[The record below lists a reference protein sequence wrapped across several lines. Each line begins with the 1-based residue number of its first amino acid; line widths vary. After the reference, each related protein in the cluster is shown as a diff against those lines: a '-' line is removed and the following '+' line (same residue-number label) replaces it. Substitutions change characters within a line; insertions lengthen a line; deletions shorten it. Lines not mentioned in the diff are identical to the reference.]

1 MKKFIAIIM
10 AVIMVMS
17 FTTIAFAANSF
28 TDVSKSRHEAAI
40 NELYDLGIVN
50 GYSATKFG
58 TNYTLTRAEACA
70 IIVRALYGEKTVPN
84 VINFTDVSY
93 HDWFYNYVNT
103 AVFYDIMHG
112 HNATTFAPNDE
123 ITYDQMTT
131 LILNALGYNAPQ
143 LAGQWPVNVERI
155 AVRLGIYT
163 DIPTSSYFDGS
174 KSITRG
180 EACQMLYNAL
190 DCHIVEYVKNRIIE
204 TDQTLYEAMGFS
216 YEPEYIYATGTITDI
231 VDVSDYYC
239 SNTYY
244 YLITLN
250 DYNTYLVNSDTK
262 LNVKDYIEIYTNKKT
277 TYYND
282 YLWVVSYVSK
292 NIADPAYIQGTVEKV
307 VIDSTTEPYDDGV
320 YIWITY
326 FVSIKDKGTFTVYTY
341 NLFNV
346 GDIVL
351 LTPIVGSTHYNL
363 TVIERADS
371 GIIDPDFTVG

>member
-17 FTTIAFAANSF
+17 FATIAFAANGF
-28 TDVSKSRHEAAI
+28 TDVSKSRYETAI

-58 TNYTLTRAEACA
+58 TDYTLTRAEACA
-70 IIVRALYGEKTVPN
+70 IIVRALYGEKTVPD

-93 HDWFYNYVNT
+93 RDWFYDYINT
-103 AVFYDIMHG
+103 AVYYDIMHG

-123 ITYDQMTT
+123 ITYDQMAT
-131 LILNALGYNAPQ
+131 LVLNALGYNAPQ
-143 LAGQWPVNVERI
+143 LAGEWPTNVRI
-155 AVRLGIYT
+155 ITNRLNLYT
-163 DIPTSSYFDGS
+163 NLSYFIDGS
-174 KSITRG
+174 EYITRG

-190 DCHIVEYVKNRIIE
+190 DCYVVEYVNSRIVE
-204 TDQTLYEAMGFS
+204 TNYTLYEKMGFS

-231 VDVSDYYC
+231 VNVSDYYRT
-239 SNTYY
+239 NTYY

-262 LNVKDYIEIYTNKKT
+262 LDVKDYIEIYTDKKT
-277 TYYND
+277 AYYND

-292 NIADPAYIQGTVEKV
+292 NIADPSYIQGIVEKV
-307 VIDSTTEPYDDGV
+307 VIDPTTDPYDDGG
-320 YIWITY
+320 YIWTTY
-326 FVSIKDKGTFTVYTY
+326 FVTIKDKGTFVVYTY
-341 NLFNV
+341 NLFNA
-346 GDIVL
+346 GDTVI
-351 LTPIVGSTHYNL
+351 LTPVVGSTHYNL

-371 GIIDPDFTVG
+371 GIIDPGFTGVN